1 MFDARQK
8 YFYRCLFFIAAAA
21 VFSGCAHMD
30 VGSRSA
36 KTAATG
42 AASGA
47 HNENANSQLERCGE
61 SLGTLA
67 VIEDV
72 NTDWY
77 RAYYRN
83 YRLGPT
89 TPVLRMLVQQ
99 SNCFVVV
106 ERSRAMDNMAQERA
120 LGAAG
125 ELRQESNFGKG
136 QMVSADYSMTP
147 SITFSNKNAGGIGGA
162 LHLVPLVGSLA
173 STVAGSMNSK
183 EAGTMLSLVDNRS
196 GVQISIAE
204 GSARNMDFGAIGGL
218 FGGSGGASLGGY
230 TNTAEGKVIVAAF
243 TDAYN
248 NLVRATRNY
257 QQQVVKGGLGTGGG
271 LNVQSN

>member
-1 MFDARQK
+1 MFDAKRKHFFK
-8 YFYRCLFFIAAAA
+8 YSLFVAA
-21 VFSGCAHMD
+21 VVMFSSCAHMD
-30 VGSRSA
+30 MGAKSA
-36 KTAATG
+36 KTTATG
-42 AASGA
+42 AASGG
-47 HNENANSQLERCGE
+47 HSENANSQLERCTE

-67 VIEDV
+67 IIEDV
-72 NTDWY
+72 TADWY
-77 RAYYRN
+77 RAFIN
-83 YRLGPT
+83 DYRLGPT
-89 TPVLRMLVQQ
+89 TPVLRLLAQQ

-106 ERSRAMDNMAQERA
+106 ERGRAMDNMARERA

-125 ELRQESNFGKG
+125 ELRQGSSFGKG

-147 SITFSNKNAGGIGGA
+147 SITFSNRNAGGIGGA
-162 LHLVPLVGSLA
+162 LSLVPVIGSLA
-173 STVAGSMNSK
+173 GTVAGSMNSK
-183 EAGTMLSLVDNRS
+183 EASTMISLIDNRS

-218 FGGSGGASLGGY
+218 FSGSGSGSLGGY

-248 NLVRATRNY
+248 NLVQATRNY
-257 QQQVVKGGLGTGGG
+257 QQQTIKGGLGTGGK